1 MTHGHACFLC
11 GSSASFG
18 FRLPGLLSEL
28 PEGKRGVLWACRDH
42 RGEAE
47 RRREAAA
54 GLPARDPDRR
64 SEARSPGPQ
73 GDLFGAS

>member
-28 PEGKRGVLWACRDH
+28 PEGKRGVLWACREH

-47 RRREAAA
+47 RRRDGHLGRTTLGSADR
-54 GLPARDPDRR
+54 GPATETPA
-64 SEARSPGPQ
+64 SQQ
-73 GDLFGAS
+73 GRLDL